1 MLNKEQSKS
10 YEKYLM
16 KKKAEL
22 LKYLR
27 RQAVNLGKFASMDEY
42 LDKLKK
48 EEKFCVE
55 GDATRLYQSV
65 YAALSRYFDRHRQGD
80 DFLYDSLSIHDTN
93 DAIAYLF
100 GKKLERNKVDI
111 VELIGQLRDGIAE
124 IGDGEH
130 YMLLELHRTYLE
142 FLETKILHIQLL
154 TGHKLIASE
163 DQFCIKNVTINAG
176 GIMII
181 NYQCELEGK
190 IVDKVLWLGAR
201 YLSMN
206 DVLLKKKSKQKQNVN
221 TWKY

>member
-1 MLNKEQSKS
+1 MLNKEKSKE

-27 RQAVNLGKFASMDEY
+27 RQAVNLGKFTSMDEY

-48 EEKFCVE
+48 EEKLCYE

-65 YAALSRYFDRHRQGD
+65 YAALSRYSDRHRQGD

-100 GKKLERNKVDI
+100 GKKFKRNKIDL
-111 VELIGQLRDGIAE
+111 VELIEQLNDDCA
-124 IGDGEH
+124 DFSDSDH
-130 YMLLELHRTYLE
+130 YLLSRLNKAYIK
-142 FLETKILHIQLL
+142 FLENKILHIQMV

-163 DQFCIKNVTINAG
+163 DQFCIKNVIINAG

-181 NYQCELEGK
+181 NYQCELEGE
-190 IVDKVLWLGAR
+190 IVNKVLWLGAR
-201 YLSMN
+201 YLSMS
-206 DVLLKKKSKQKQNVN
+206 DALLKKKSKQKQNVN

>member
-1 MLNKEQSKS
+1 MLNQEQSKE

-22 LKYLR
+22 LEYLR
-27 RQAVNLGKFASMDEY
+27 RQVVNLGKFTSMGEY
-42 LDKLKK
+42 LGKLKK
-48 EEKFCVE
+48 EEKLCIE

-111 VELIGQLRDGIAE
+111 VELIGQLRDGVAE
-124 IGDGEH
+124 VGDGEH

-142 FLETKILHIQLL
+142 FLETRILHIQMI

-163 DQFCIKNVTINAG
+163 DDFFIKNATVNVA

-181 NYQCELEGK
+181 NYQCKLEGE
-190 IVDKVLWLGAR
+190 IVDKVLWLGVR
-201 YLSMN
+201 YLSMS
-206 DVLLKKKSKQKQNVN
+206 DGLLKKRAKQKQNCN

>member
-1 MLNKEQSKS
+1 MLNQEESKK
-10 YEKYLM
+10 YEKCLM

-27 RQAVNLGKFASMDEY
+27 RQSVNLGKFASMDEQ

-48 EEKFCVE
+48 EEKLCVE

-65 YAALSRYFDRHRQGD
+65 YVALSRYFDRHRQGD

-142 FLETKILHIQLL
+142 FLERKILHIQLL

-163 DQFCIKNVTINAG
+163 DQFCVKNVTINAA
-176 GIMII
+176 GIMTI
-181 NYQCELEGK
+181 NYQCKLEGE
-190 IVDKVLWLGAR
+190 IVDKVLWLGAK
-201 YLSMN
+201 YLSMS
-206 DVLLKKKSKQKQNVN
+206 DALLKKKSKQKQNAY
-221 TWKY
+221 TWEH

>member
-1 MLNKEQSKS
+1 MLDQEQSKE

-27 RQAVNLGKFASMDEY
+27 RQSVNLGKFTSMDEY
-42 LDKLKK
+42 LSKLKK
-48 EEKFCVE
+48 EEKLCYE

-65 YAALSRYFDRHRQGD
+65 YAALARYFDRQGD

-111 VELIGQLRDGIAE
+111 VELIGQLRDGVAE
-124 IGDGEH
+124 VGDGEH

-142 FLETKILHIQLL
+142 FLEARILHIQMVA
-154 TGHKLIASE
+154 GHKLIASE
-163 DQFCIKNVTINAG
+163 DQFYIKNVTINAG

-190 IVDKVLWLGAR
+190 IVDKALWLGAR

-206 DVLLKKKSKQKQNVN
+206 DVLLKKKAKQKQNVN

>member
-1 MLNKEQSKS
+1 MLNKEQSKE

-27 RQAVNLGKFASMDEY
+27 RQAVELGRFASMDEY

-48 EEKFCVE
+48 EEKLCIE

-65 YAALSRYFDRHRQGD
+65 YAALSRYFDRQGD
-80 DFLYDSLSIHDTN
+80 EFLFDSLSIHDTN

-100 GKKLERNKVDI
+100 GKKLERSKVDI

-130 YMLLELHRTYLE
+130 YLLLELHRTYLE
-142 FLETKILHIQLL
+142 FLEARILHIQLL
-154 TGHKLIASE
+154 TRHKLIASE

-176 GIMII
+176 GVMII

-190 IVDKVLWLGAR
+190 IVDKVLWLGAK
-201 YLSMN
+201 YLSMS
-206 DVLLKKKSKQKQNVN
+206 DVLLKKRAEQKQNVN

>member
-1 MLNKEQSKS
+1 MLNQEESKK

-27 RQAVNLGKFASMDEY
+27 RQAVNLGKFTSMDEY

-48 EEKFCVE
+48 EEKLCYE

-65 YAALSRYFDRHRQGD
+65 YAALARYFDRYRQGD

-111 VELIGQLRDGIAE
+111 VELIGQLRDGVAE

-142 FLETKILHIQLL
+142 FLEARILHIQLL

-163 DQFCIKNVTINAG
+163 DQFCVKNAIINAA

-181 NYQCELEGK
+181 NYQCKLEGK
-190 IVDKVLWLGAR
+190 IVDKVLWLGVK
-201 YLSMN
+201 YLSMS
-206 DVLLKKKSKQKQNVN
+206 DALLKKRAEQKQNVN

>member
-1 MLNKEQSKS
+1 MLNEEKSKE

-22 LKYLR
+22 LEYLR
-27 RQAVNLGKFASMDEY
+27 RQAVNLGKFTSMDEY

-48 EEKFCVE
+48 EEKLCYE

-65 YAALSRYFDRHRQGD
+65 YVALARYFDRHRQGD

-142 FLETKILHIQLL
+142 FLEARILHIQLL

-163 DQFCIKNVTINAG
+163 DQFCVKNATINVA

-181 NYQCELEGK
+181 NYQCELEGE
-190 IVDKVLWLGAR
+190 IVDKVLWLGAK
-201 YLSMN
+201 YLSMS
-206 DVLLKKKSKQKQNVN
+206 DKLLKKRAEQKQNCN

>member
-1 MLNKEQSKS
+1 MKFLR
-10 YEKYLM
+10 EK
-16 KKKAEL
+16 
-22 LKYLR
+22 
-27 RQAVNLGKFASMDEY
+27 AVNLGKFTSMDEY
-42 LDKLKK
+42 LCKLKK
-48 EEKFCVE
+48 EEGLCIE

-65 YAALSRYFDRHRQGD
+65 YAALARYFNRQSD
-80 DFLYDSLSIHDTN
+80 EFLSDSLGVHDTN

-142 FLETKILHIQLL
+142 FLEARILHIQLL

-163 DQFCIKNVTINAG
+163 DQFCIKNATINVA

-190 IVDKVLWLGAR
+190 IVDKVLWLGAK
-201 YLSMN
+201 YLSMS